1 MQNCPYPRKGHFSSI
16 LDSFMDSFYDGIIL
30 LKDSSVVSVNSSFTR
45 ITGLR
50 ADALLNH
57 DIEDLDGDTHI
68 CLHTIQEVVRL
79 VRQLGRS
86 VTSMGR
92 LSHGNEIYV
101 TGTPVRLGDQDQHII
116 INIRDVTELQRLK
129 EEVSRLMA
137 LYLSAPEEAR
147 ISQITGDEIIAENKV
162 MRGIIDLV
170 LRLAQVDSVVLFEGE
185 SGTGKEV
192 LARLMHRLSARRKGP
207 FIPVNCG
214 AIPENLFESELF
226 GYAKGAFTGAG
237 KEGKPGLFE
246 LAEGGF
252 IFLDEIGEMPLHC
265 QVKLLKVIE
274 DLEVIRVGGVKPTKL
289 DVRVIAATNKDLPK
303 MVREGRFREDLF
315 YRLYVVPVKVPPL
328 RERPEDIF
336 PLAWH
341 FLHHY
346 NQKFNRSKKFSTEL
360 VNALERY
367 DWPGNVRELQNVIE
381 RMVITSDGDTL
392 EPRDLPPGIY
402 NNDEK
407 NGSVI
412 EVRGIIP
419 LAEAK
424 EKVEIQLLR
433 QAVAM
438 KKSTREAASLLG
450 VDHSTVVRKLK
461 KYGLSKTQYRP
472 HNTQQ

>member
-1 MQNCPYPRKGHFSSI
+1 METISSLENKPLEGI
-16 LDSFMDSFYDGIIL
+16 LDSFLESFYDGIIL
-30 LKDSSVVSVNSSFTR
+30 LKGRSIISVNSSFTR
-45 ITGLR
+45 ITGLK
-50 ADALLNH
+50 ANALLGHN
-57 DIEDLDGDTHI
+57 IEDLDGETHI

-86 VTSMGR
+86 ITSMGR
-92 LSHGNEIYV
+92 LTQGNEIYV
-101 TGTPVRLGDQDQHII
+101 TATPVQLLSSDEHII

-137 LYLSAPEEAR
+137 LYLSTPEEAR

-170 LRLAQVDSVVLFEGE
+170 ARLAQVDSVVLFEGE

-207 FIPVNCG
+207 FITVNCG

-226 GYAKGAFTGAG
+226 GYAKGAFTGAH

-252 IFLDEIGEMPLHC
+252 IFLDEIGEMPIHC

-274 DLEVIRVGGVKPTKL
+274 DLEVMRIGDVKPTKL
-289 DVRVIAATNKDLPK
+289 DVRVIAATNRDLPK

-315 YRLYVVPVKVPPL
+315 YRLYVVPIKIPPL
-328 RERPEDIF
+328 RQRPEDIF

-341 FLHHY
+341 FLHRC

-381 RMVITSDGDTL
+381 RMVIASDGDTL
-392 EPRDLPPGIY
+392 DPQHLPPGLY
-402 NNDEK
+402 KRQHSANLAVEL
-407 NGSVI
+407 
-412 EVRGIIP
+412 RGIVP
-419 LAEAK
+419 LSEARC
-424 EKVEIQLLR
+424 QLEAQLIK
-433 QAVAM
+433 QAIGL
-438 KKSTREAASLLG
+438 KRSTREAARLLG
-450 VDHSTVVRKLK
+450 VDHSTIVRKLK
-461 KYGLSKTQYRP
+461 KYGITIPRKASKD
-472 HNTQQ
+472 N

>member
-1 MQNCPYPRKGHFSSI
+1 MKNYPFPETRRPFGGI
-16 LDSFMDSFYDGIIL
+16 LDSFMESFYDGIML
-30 LKDSSVVSVNSSFTR
+30 LEGGRVVSVNSSFTR
-45 ITGLR
+45 ITGLKGES
-50 ADALLNH
+50 LLEH
-57 DIEDLDGDTHI
+57 HLDKLDGDTHI

-79 VRQLGRS
+79 ARQLGRS

-92 LSHGNEIYV
+92 LKHGNEIYV
-101 TGTPVRLGDQDQHII
+101 TATPVQLGNAEDHII

-137 LYLSAPEEAR
+137 LYLSAPEETR
-147 ISQITGDEIIAENKV
+147 ISQITGGEIIAENKV
-162 MRGIIDLV
+162 MRGVIDLV
-170 LRLAQVDSVVLFEGE
+170 ARLAQVDSVVLFEGE

-226 GYAKGAFTGAG
+226 GYAKGAFTGAI

-274 DLEVIRVGGVKPTKL
+274 DLEVTRVGGVKPTKL
-289 DVRVIAATNKDLPK
+289 NVRVIAATNRNLPK

-341 FLHHY
+341 FLRHY
-346 NQKFNRSKKFSTEL
+346 NAKFGRSKKFSAEL
-360 VNALERY
+360 VRALECY

-381 RMVITSDGDTL
+381 RMVITTDGDTL
-392 EPRDLPPGIY
+392 EPHYLPPGLY
-402 NNDEK
+402 KRSGPTD
-407 NGSVI
+407 SAV
-412 EVRGIIP
+412 EVRGIVP
-419 LAEAK
+419 LSEAREEV
-424 EKVEIQLLR
+424 EKQLIR
-433 QAVAM
+433 QAIGM
-438 KKSTREAASLLG
+438 KRSTRQAARLLG

-461 KYGLSKTQYRP
+461 KYGISRTGRK
-472 HNTQQ
+472 NTKAE